1 MSSFDLLPQLT
12 PKAKKSGFWLW
23 ILNFL
28 LGRGIPF
35 NRSHRFKLVEI
46 NDNLVRTVVPYR
58 RSNHNHIRGIHAC
71 ALATAAEFSAGFLL
85 MQNFIPAHYRLIMS
99 SINVEYKYQAKMRV
113 ISESCLSREQIE
125 SDILKPL
132 ETASSIDIEIR
143 SDLVDDSGNLVA
155 VAHTVWQ
162 IKKWNEVRTKM

>member
-1 MSSFDLLPQLT
+1 MSSFDLLPKLI

-28 LGRGIPF
+28 LGWGIPF
-35 NRSHRFKLVEI
+35 NRSHRFKLVEVT
-46 NDNLVRTVVPYR
+46 DNLVRTVVPYR
-58 RSNHNHIRGIHAC
+58 KSNHNHIRGIHAC

-85 MQNFIPAHYRLIMS
+85 MQNFVPAHYRLIMS
-99 SINVEYKYQAKMRV
+99 NIDVEYKYQAKMRV
-113 ISESCLSREQIE
+113 VSESRLSRKQIE

-132 ETASSIDIEIR
+132 ETASSVDIKIR
-143 SDLVDDSGNLVA
+143 SDLVDDMGNLVA

-162 IKKWNEVRTKM
+162 IKRWAEVRTKM